1 VAIRYQIVLAGN
13 KKVYIL
19 KLVLLPGM
27 DGTGELFEEF
37 LSYYDGEHLVI
48 SLPQN
53 CPQDHLSL
61 AKSLDKQL
69 PKEDYILLAE
79 SFSGGIV
86 PELLKQDLTNMKGV
100 IFVASFL
107 SCPNRYLLPIAKIL
121 PIKAL
126 ASAPLSQIGHKFLLL
141 GQGASKALLSK
152 LIKVTKSIPDHIL
165 KSRLAVMNLQ
175 KLPLATFDVPTV
187 YIQALSDRL
196 ISPGKSRE
204 LSNVFRNI
212 EYIEIDGPHFL
223 LQAKPKESSQ
233 AVAKAAVLIMN
244 NQGSS

>member
-1 VAIRYQIVLAGN
+1 MVLTGN

-37 LSYYDGEHLVI
+37 LSYHDGEHLVI

-53 CPQDHLSL
+53 GPQDHSSL
-61 AKSLDKQL
+61 AKSLEIQL

-107 SCPNRYLLPIAKIL
+107 SSPNRYLLPIAKIL

-126 ASAPLSQIGHKFLLL
+126 ASAPLSKIGHKFLLL
-141 GQGASKALLSK
+141 GQDASNALLSK
-152 LIKVTKSIPDHIL
+152 FIKVTKSIPDHIL
-165 KSRLAVMNLQ
+165 KSRLAVMSQ
-175 KLPLATFDVPTV
+175 QGLPLATFDVPTV

-196 ISPGKSRE
+196 ISPRKSRE

-233 AVAKAAVLIMN
+233 IVAKAIASIIN
-244 NQGSS
+244 HQGHS

>member
-1 VAIRYQIVLAGN
+1 M
-13 KKVYIL
+13 

-27 DGTGELFEEF
+27 DGTGELFEAF
-37 LSYYDGEHLVI
+37 LSFYDGEPLVI
-48 SLPQN
+48 SLPQQG
-53 CPQDHLSL
+53 PQDHSYL
-61 AKSLDKQL
+61 AKALKKQL

-86 PELLKQDLTNMKGV
+86 PELLKQKTTNMKGV

-107 SCPNRYLLPIAKIL
+107 SSPNKYLLPIAKIL

-126 ASAPLSQIGHKFLLL
+126 ASAPLSQIAHKFLLL
-141 GQGASKALLSK
+141 GKDASKTLLSK
-152 LIKVTKSIPDHIL
+152 FIKVTKSIPDHIL
-165 KSRLAVMNLQ
+165 KSRLAVMNRQ
-175 KLPLATFDVPTV
+175 RLPLATFDIPTV

-196 ISPGKSRE
+196 ISTGKSRE

-233 AVAKAAVLIMN
+233 AVATATVLIMN
-244 NQGSS
+244 HQGNS

>member
-1 VAIRYQIVLAGN
+1 M
-13 KKVYIL
+13 

-37 LSYYDGEHLVI
+37 LSYHDGDYLVI
-48 SLPQN
+48 ALPQQG
-53 CPQDHLSL
+53 PQDHSYL
-61 AKSLDKQL
+61 AKSLEKQL

-86 PELLKQDLTNMKGV
+86 PELLKQDLTNMKGI

-107 SCPNRYLLPIAKIL
+107 SCPNRYLLPIAKVL
-121 PIKAL
+121 PIKKL
-126 ASAPLSQIGHKFLLL
+126 ASGPLSKIGHKLLLL
-141 GQGASKALLSK
+141 GKDASKELLSK
-152 LIKVTKSIPDHIL
+152 FIKVTESIPDHIL
-165 KSRLAVMNLQ
+165 KSRLAVMSQ
-175 KLPLATFDVPTV
+175 QILPSATFDVPTV

>member
-1 VAIRYQIVLAGN
+1 MVLVGN

-37 LSYYDGEHLVI
+37 LSYHDDEHLVI

-53 CPQDHLSL
+53 GPQDHSSL
-61 AKSLDKQL
+61 AKSIENQL
-69 PKEDYILLAE
+69 PKENYILLAE

-86 PELLKQDLTNMKGV
+86 PELLKLDFPNMKGV

-107 SCPNRYLLPIAKIL
+107 SCPNRYLLPIAKVL
-121 PIKAL
+121 PIKIL

-141 GQGASKALLSK
+141 GQDASKALLSK
-152 LIKVTKSIPDHIL
+152 FIKVTKSIPDHIL
-165 KSRLAVMNLQ
+165 KSRLTVMSQ
-175 KLPLATFDVPTV
+175 QSLPLATLDVPTV
-187 YIQALSDRL
+187 YIQALSDKL
-196 ISPGKSRE
+196 ITPRKSRE
-204 LSNVFRNI
+204 LSNVFKNI

-233 AVAKAAVLIMN
+233 AVAKATVLIMN
-244 NQGSS
+244 HQRNS

>member
-1 VAIRYQIVLAGN
+1 MVLAGN
-13 KKVYIL
+13 KRAYIL

-37 LSYYDGEHLVI
+37 LSYHDGEHLVI
-48 SLPQN
+48 SLPQKG
-53 CPQDHLSL
+53 PQDYSSL
-61 AKSLDKQL
+61 AQSLENQL

-107 SCPNRYLLPIAKIL
+107 SCPNKYLLRIAKVL

-141 GQGASKALLSK
+141 GKDTSKALLSK
-152 LIKVTKSIPDHIL
+152 FMKVTKSIPKHTL
-165 KSRLAVMNLQ
+165 KSRLAVMSQ
-175 KLPLATFDVPTV
+175 QILPSATFDVPTV

-196 ISPGKSRE
+196 ISPRKSRE

-212 EYIEIDGPHFL
+212 EYIEIDGPHFI

-244 NQGSS
+244 HLESS

>member
-1 VAIRYQIVLAGN
+1 MVLAGN

-27 DGTGELFEEF
+27 DGTGKLFEEF
-37 LSYYDGEHLVI
+37 LSYHNGDYLVI
-48 SLPQN
+48 SLPQEG
-53 CPQDHLSL
+53 PQDYSSL
-61 AKSLDKQL
+61 AQSLEVQL

-86 PELLKQDLTNMKGV
+86 PELLKQDIPNMKGV

-107 SCPNRYLLPIAKIL
+107 SCPNKYLLPIAKIL

-141 GQGASKALLSK
+141 GKGASKALLSK
-152 LIKVTKSIPDHIL
+152 FIKVTKSIPDHIL
-165 KSRLAVMNLQ
+165 KSRFAVMNRQ
-175 KLPLATFDVPTV
+175 KLPLTNFEIPTV
-187 YIQALSDRL
+187 YIQALSDKL
-196 ISPGKSRE
+196 IAPRKSRE
-204 LSNVFRNI
+204 LSNVFKNI

-233 AVAKAAVLIMN
+233 AVATATVLIMN
-244 NQGSS
+244 HQGSS

>member
-1 VAIRYQIVLAGN
+1 MVLAGN

-37 LSYYDGEHLVI
+37 LSYHDGEHLVI

-53 CPQDHLSL
+53 GPQDHSSL
-61 AKSLDKQL
+61 AQSLENQL

-86 PELLKQDLTNMKGV
+86 PELLKQEPINMKGV

-107 SCPNRYLLPIAKIL
+107 SCPNRYLLPIAKML

-141 GQGASKALLSK
+141 GQDASKALLSK
-152 LIKVTKSIPDHIL
+152 FIKVTKSIPDHVL
-165 KSRLAVMNLQ
+165 KSRLNVMSQ
-175 KLPLATFDVPTV
+175 QRLPLTVFDIPAV

-196 ISPGKSRE
+196 IASRKSRE
-204 LSNVFRNI
+204 LSNVFKNI

-233 AVAKAAVLIMN
+233 AVAKANVLIMN
-244 NQGSS
+244 HQGNS

>member
-1 VAIRYQIVLAGN
+1 
-13 KKVYIL
+13 
-19 KLVLLPGM
+19 M

-37 LSYYDGEHLVI
+37 LSYHDGEHLVI
-48 SLPQN
+48 SLPQKGH
-53 CPQDHLSL
+53 QDYSSL
-61 AKSLDKQL
+61 AQSLENQL

-86 PELLKQDLTNMKGV
+86 PELLKQDLTNMKGI

-107 SCPNRYLLPIAKIL
+107 SCPNKYLLPIAKIL

-126 ASAPLSQIGHKFLLL
+126 ASAPLSKIGHKFLLL
-141 GQGASKALLSK
+141 GKDASKALLSK
-152 LIKVTKSIPDHIL
+152 FIKVTESIPDHII
-165 KSRLAVMNLQ
+165 KNRLAVMNRQ
-175 KLPLATFDVPTV
+175 RLPLANFDIPTV

-233 AVAKAAVLIMN
+233 AVATAAALIMN
-244 NQGSS
+244 HLGNS

>member
-1 VAIRYQIVLAGN
+1 MVLAGN

-37 LSYYDGEHLVI
+37 LSYHDGEHLVI
-48 SLPQN
+48 SLPQKG
-53 CPQDHLSL
+53 PQDYSSL
-61 AKSLDKQL
+61 AKSLEKQL

-121 PIKAL
+121 PIKVL
-126 ASAPLSQIGHKFLLL
+126 ASAPLSKIGHKFLLL
-141 GQGASKALLSK
+141 GQDASKALLSK
-152 LIKVTKSIPDHIL
+152 FIKVAKSIPDHIL
-165 KSRLAVMNLQ
+165 KSRLAVMSQ
-175 KLPLATFDVPTV
+175 QELPLATFDVPTV

-196 ISPGKSRE
+196 ISPRKSRE

-233 AVAKAAVLIMN
+233 AVAKATVLIMN
-244 NQGSS
+244 HQGNS

>member
-1 VAIRYQIVLAGN
+1 M
-13 KKVYIL
+13 

-152 LIKVTKSIPDHIL
+152 FIKVTKSIPDHIL

>member
-1 VAIRYQIVLAGN
+1 MVLAGN
-13 KKVYIL
+13 KKVNIL

-27 DGTGELFEEF
+27 DGTGELFAEF
-37 LSYYDGEHLVI
+37 LSYYDGDHLVI
-48 SLPQN
+48 SLPESG
-53 CPQDHLSL
+53 PQYYATL
-61 AKSLDKQL
+61 ASVINQQL
-69 PKEDYILLAE
+69 PNESYILLAE

-86 PELLKQDLTNMKGV
+86 PELLKLNPTHNKGV

-141 GQGASKALLSK
+141 GQDASKALLSK
-152 LIKVTKSIPDHIL
+152 FIKVTKSIPNHIL
-165 KSRLAVMNLQ
+165 KKRLAVMNLQ
-175 KLPLATFDVPTV
+175 KLPLTTFDVPTV

-196 ISPGKSRE
+196 ISPRKSRE
-204 LSNVFRNI
+204 LGTVFKNI

-233 AVAKAAVLIMN
+233 AVAKANVLIMN
-244 NQGSS
+244 HQGYS

>member
-1 VAIRYQIVLAGN
+1 MYKRQ
-13 KKVYIL
+13 
-19 KLVLLPGM
+19 
-27 DGTGELFEEF
+27 
-37 LSYYDGEHLVI
+37 
-48 SLPQN
+48 
-53 CPQDHLSL
+53 
-61 AKSLDKQL
+61 
-69 PKEDYILLAE
+69 
-79 SFSGGIV
+79 V
-86 PELLKQDLTNMKGV
+86 PELLKQDITNMKGV

-152 LIKVTKSIPDHIL
+152 FIKVTKSIPDHIL
-165 KSRLAVMNLQ
+165 KSRLAVMSQ
-175 KLPLATFDVPTV
+175 QILPSATFDVPTV

-204 LSNVFRNI
+204 LINVFRNI